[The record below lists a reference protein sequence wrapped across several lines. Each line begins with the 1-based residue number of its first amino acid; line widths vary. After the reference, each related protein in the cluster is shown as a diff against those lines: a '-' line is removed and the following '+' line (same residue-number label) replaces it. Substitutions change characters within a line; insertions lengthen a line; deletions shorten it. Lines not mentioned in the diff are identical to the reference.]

1 MTTIWITGGKGFIGR
16 HLARHC
22 AERGASVLG
31 IGHGLWPPDDAANWS
46 YCHWIN
52 GEIESSNLSQ
62 LAHTSGPPDT
72 VFHLAGGS
80 SVGISLQNPLED
92 FTRTVETTARLL
104 EWTRIHAP
112 DTKIVAVSSAA
123 VYGAGHLK
131 PIHEHA
137 PITPYSPY
145 GYHKSM
151 METLCRSYG
160 ENFGLKT
167 GVVRLFSVY
176 GPGLE
181 KQLIWDLCR
190 KLHADRAGPLTLGG
204 TGEEM
209 RDWIHVSDA
218 VELLWLARGA
228 CDRKCAHLNGGTGI
242 GIAIK
247 EAAAEVL
254 RAWGASPQVV
264 FNGMARRGDPG
275 YLVAEILRA
284 RGLGFDPRVAFSH
297 GVQSAV
303 DWFRS
308 SRGGSLHPDTRDPH
322 VR

>member
-31 IGHGLWPPDDAANWS
+31 IGHGLWPPDDAANWAYS
-46 YCHWIN
+46 HWIN

-112 DTKIVAVSSAA
+112 ETKIVAVSSAA
-123 VYGAGHLK
+123 VYGAGHSK

-190 KLHADRAGPLTLGG
+190 KLHVDRAGPLTLGG
-204 TGEEM
+204 
-209 RDWIHVSDA
+209 
-218 VELLWLARGA
+218 
-228 CDRKCAHLNGGTGI
+228 CAHLNGGTGI